1 MQMLY
6 SRPEE
11 FGLKIK
17 NVVTMFSDSDTM
29 LVTRHFS
36 LDWSQTVLQ
45 QMYLRG

>member
-17 NVVTMFSDSDTM
+17 NIVTMFSDSDTM
-29 LVTRHFS
+29 LVTGTS
-36 LDWSQTVLQ
+36 P
-45 QMYLRG
+45 